1 MRRVIFNQ
9 KGGVGKSTI
18 TCNLAAI
25 SAAEGKKT
33 LIVDLDPQCNS
44 TQYVSGVASS
54 EINPT
59 IGNFFQDLLSFSF
72 YPTSIEN
79 CIHETPFPGLNILP
93 AHPLLSDIESKLES
107 RYKMYKL
114 RDALESLHE
123 YENIFIDTP
132 PALNFYTRSA
142 LIAANSCL
150 IPFDCDDFSRRA
162 LYTLIENVYEIQND
176 HNADLEIEGIV
187 VNQFQP
193 RANFPKKIIMEL
205 VEEGL
210 PVVDAFLSSS
220 VKIRE
225 SHDQRVPMITFAPT
239 HKLTLEYKKLYRR
252 LCEMKGQKGRKYAV
266 DIEELFLN
274 D

>member
-18 TCNLAAI
+18 ACNLAAI
-25 SAAEGKKT
+25 SAVEGKKT
-33 LIVDLDPQCNS
+33 LVVDLDPQCNS
-44 TQYVSGVASS
+44 TQYVSGVGATDM
-54 EINPT
+54 NPT
-59 IGNFFQDLLSFSF
+59 IGNFFEDLLSFNF
-72 YPTSIEN
+72 YPTSIDN
-79 CIHETPFPGLNILP
+79 CIHETPFPGLFILP

-114 RDALESLHE
+114 RDGLDGLQD

-142 LIAANSCL
+142 LIAADSCL

-176 HNADLEIEGIV
+176 HNGNLEIEGIV

-193 RANFPKKIIMEL
+193 RANFPKKIIEEL
-205 VEEGL
+205 IKEGL
-210 PVVDAFLSSS
+210 PVVDAYLSSS
-220 VKIRE
+220 VKIKE
-225 SHDQRVPMITFAPT
+225 SHDQRAPMVSFAPN
-239 HKLTLEYKKLYRR
+239 HKLTLEYKELYRK
-252 LCEMKGQKGRKYAV
+252 LSEMKGRRQSRDKEA
-266 DIEELFLN
+266 LFLN
-274 D
+274 N